1 MKGKI
6 ASINISIQKG
16 GKKKPVKE
24 AFINELGI
32 EGDGHSGKWHRQV
45 SLLSYES
52 IESFNQKGSLNTGP
66 GDFAENITTSGI
78 DLTGL
83 KVGDILAIM
92 DKNSNTRN
100 SKKVILEVTQIGK
113 ECITPCSIFYQVG
126 SCIMPKEGLFCRVI
140 KTGKIKVGDS
150 IIIEKNY
157 KKQVKNG

>member
-24 AFINELGI
+24 ACINELGI
-32 EGDGHSGKWHRQV
+32 EGDGHSGEWHRQV
-45 SLLSYES
+45 SFLSYES
-52 IESFNQKGSLNTGP
+52 IESFNQKGSITTSP
-66 GDFAENITTSGI
+66 GDFAENITTRGI

-83 KVGDILAIM
+83 KVGDILVIT
-92 DKNSNTRN
+92 DENSKASS

-113 ECITPCSIFYQVG
+113 ECITPCRIYYQVG
-126 SCIMPKEGLFCRVI
+126 SCIMPKEGLFCKVM

-150 IIIEKNY
+150 IKIEKKY
-157 KKQVKNG
+157 KK